1 MAEKKKNSTGE
12 YDGRTIG
19 GYRVVSEIGRGA
31 NGVVCKAEQ
40 LSLGRMVALKILFP
54 DKSGE
59 ADYVERFFREAR
71 AGAKLCSEYVV
82 QIYDL
87 GVTEDGIFYFA
98 MELVEGETAE
108 SYLFRAKKLPE
119 RTVWEIAAAVAGG
132 LYYAYAG
139 MGFIHGDLKPSNV
152 LIRASDGAIKLADL
166 GLAKL
171 ESQKNFDEIMATP
184 AYAPPELALGEVDKF
199 GLKTD
204 LYSFGVMLFELLS
217 GKVPFEGKM
226 EDVLKMHVENPP
238 PDILERRPD
247 ISPAWRDF
255 LFALL
260 AKNPDERPE
269 GWGEVLEY
277 LQSFEGEL
285 R

>member
-1 MAEKKKNSTGE
+1 MAEEKNKTDDYTGK
-12 YDGRTIG
+12 TIG
-19 GYRVVSEIGRGA
+19 GYRVIGEIGRGA

-40 LSLGRMVALKILFP
+40 LSLGRMVALKILFS
-54 DKSGE
+54 DKSGDRE
-59 ADYVERFFREAR
+59 YMERFFREAR

-87 GVTEDGIFYFA
+87 GVTEDKILYFA

-108 SYLFRAKKLPE
+108 DYLFREKQLPE
-119 RTVWEIAAAVAGG
+119 RTVWEIASAVAGG

-139 MGFIHGDLKPSNV
+139 MKFVHGDLKPANV
-152 LIRASDGAIKLADL
+152 LIRKSDGAIKLADL

-171 ESQKNFDEIMATP
+171 ENQKNFSDIMATP
-184 AYAPPELALGEVDKF
+184 AYAPPELVRGEIDKF

-226 EDVLKMHVENPP
+226 DDVLKMHLETPP
-238 PDILERRPD
+238 PDILERRSD

-255 LFALL
+255 IFALL
-260 AKNPDERPE
+260 AKDPEERPQN
-269 GWGEVLEY
+269 WGEVLDY
-277 LQSFEGEL
+277 LQSFEAEL
-285 R
+285 Q